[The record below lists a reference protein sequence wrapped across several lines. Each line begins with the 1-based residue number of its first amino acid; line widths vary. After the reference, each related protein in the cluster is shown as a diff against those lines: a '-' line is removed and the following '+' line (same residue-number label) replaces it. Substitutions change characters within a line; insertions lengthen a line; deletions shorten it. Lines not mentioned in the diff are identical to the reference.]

1 MNSSNNRLTIQEE
14 DDDDLQSMGGTQN
27 VYMGDGSREIKDSS
41 QRDKID
47 NFSFKNITTSN
58 YEGSGSPIKNL
69 TDHFL
74 PSQQTSKK
82 DKHGF
87 VM

>member
-47 NFSFKNITTSN
+47 NFTTSN